1 MPEPVATLTNV
12 LDSMI
17 TKLTEARPDAERCDN
32 GQAGNPGTRLR
43 NVLLEVGEQCS
54 LMRKDVL
61 AVRKG
66 SSGEKK
72 SAVGEKEL
80 DVGEK
85 D

>member
-17 TKLTEARPDAERCDN
+17 AKLTEARADAERCDS

-61 AVRKG
+61 SVRKG

-72 SAVGEKEL
+72 PAVGDK
-80 DVGEK
+80 G
-85 D
+85 